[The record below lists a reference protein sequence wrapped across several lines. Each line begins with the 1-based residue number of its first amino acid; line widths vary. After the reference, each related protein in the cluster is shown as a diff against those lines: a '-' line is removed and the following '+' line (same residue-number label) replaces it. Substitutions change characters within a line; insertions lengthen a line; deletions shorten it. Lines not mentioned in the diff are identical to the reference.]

1 MPLEEKFVL
10 VEFVLNP
17 GKLEKQYFLRRE
29 SRNFVMISMTQQVC
43 YQDQD

>member
-1 MPLEEKFVL
+1 MPSEEKFVP
-10 VEFVLNP
+10 VEFVLNF

-29 SRNFVMISMTQQVC
+29 SRSLVMISMTQQVC